1 VGAADLPHD
10 HPSLISPSVPHV
22 ITGDR
27 YARAARG
34 WATGA
39 ARVYGP
45 LAHDLVAA
53 APHPLAGRR
62 VLDAG
67 AGTGLA
73 SGALAAVGAR
83 PLAVDLSLD
92 MLAWDA
98 ARRPPSVA
106 GAVDALPLADAVV
119 DDVVAAFVLN
129 HVSDP
134 GDALAEL
141 IRVTRSGGALL
152 ASVYATTNHSA
163 ARDRIDDVV
172 RAHGWTAPAWY
183 AHLKSAQ
190 APLLGD
196 APAMAAAAHAAGL
209 VDVDVREDDTDIGLD
224 RAPDLVDYRLGQA
237 HVAAWLGEQDDRARE
252 TLRAAA
258 IAAVA
263 PVMAPYRPRVVRLVA
278 RVR

>member
-1 VGAADLPHD
+1 M
-10 HPSLISPSVPHV
+10 
-22 ITGDR
+22 ITEDR

-45 LAHDLVAA
+45 LARDLVAA

-62 VLDAG
+62 VLDVG

-73 SGALAAVGAR
+73 SAALAAAGAR
-83 PLAVDLSLD
+83 PVAVDLSPD
-92 MLAWDA
+92 MLAWTPPTGLRRRPARSTPCRWRDA
-98 ARRPPSVA
+98 A
-106 GAVDALPLADAVV
+106 V

-134 GDALAEL
+134 GAALAEL
-141 IRVTRSGGALL
+141 IRVTRPGGALL

-172 RAHGWTAPAWY
+172 ARPRLRPSGLVRPPQDRPGAAARRR
-183 AHLKSAQ
+183 
-190 APLLGD
+190 
-196 APAMAAAAHAAGL
+196 PAMTAAARRRRARRRRRHQYDA
-209 VDVDVREDDTDIGLD
+209 DIGLD

-237 HVAAWLGEQDDRARE
+237 HVAAWLAGLDDRAAA
-252 TLRAAA
+252 RAPRRGDRGRRPGDGAVPAA
-258 IAAVA
+258 RRPLVRPHPCPPPRRGAA
-263 PVMAPYRPRVVRLVA
+263 
-278 RVR
+278 

>member
-1 VGAADLPHD
+1 
-10 HPSLISPSVPHV
+10 
-22 ITGDR
+22 
-27 YARAARG
+27 
-34 WATGA
+34 
-39 ARVYGP
+39 
-45 LAHDLVAA
+45 
-53 APHPLAGRR
+53 

-73 SGALAAVGAR
+73 SEALTAVGAR
-83 PLAVDLSLD
+83 PVAVDVSPD

-134 GDALAEL
+134 GAALAEL
-141 IRVTRSGGALL
+141 IRVTRPGGALL
-152 ASVYATTNHSA
+152 GCVYATTNHSA

-183 AHLKSAQ
+183 VHLKSAQ

-196 APAMAAAAHAAGL
+196 APAMTAAAHAAGL
-209 VDVDVREDDTDIGLD
+209 ADVDVREYDADLGLD

-237 HVAAWLGEQDDRARE
+237 HVAAWLAEQDDRARE
-252 TLRAAA
+252 ALRAAA
-258 IAAVA
+258 VAAVA

>member
-1 VGAADLPHD
+1 
-10 HPSLISPSVPHV
+10 V
-22 ITGDR
+22 ITEDR

-45 LAHDLVAA
+45 LARDLVAA

-67 AGTGLA
+67 AGTGLV
-73 SGALAAVGAR
+73 SQALADVGAR

-98 ARRPPSVA
+98 ARRPPAAA
-106 GAVDALPLADAVV
+106 GAVDALPLADDVV

-134 GDALAEL
+134 GAALAEL
-141 IRVTRSGGALL
+141 IRVTRPAGALL
-152 ASVYATTNHSA
+152 GSVYATSNHSA

-172 RAHGWTAPAWY
+172 RAHGWSAPAWY
-183 AHLKSAQ
+183 AHLKTAQ

-196 APAMAAAAHAAGL
+196 VPAMTAAAHAAGL
-209 VDVDVREDDTDIGLD
+209 RDVDVREYDADIGLD

-237 HVAAWLGEQDDRARE
+237 HVAAWLAGQDDRARE
-252 TLRAAA
+252 SLRAAA

-263 PVMAPYRPRVVRLVA
+263 PVMAPYRPRVVRLLA